1 MPNVL
6 ENNPRLH
13 WRMTRMDAT
22 VRVSRIDQA
31 LRRQRIERAAAAP
44 LDVPLKR
51 SWAKEVG
58 QNRQSSRNRRGDGH
72 PTGPSREE
80 ETSSQHPRRVPNDE
94 GVCDNVR

>member
-51 SWAKEVG
+51 SWAKEVTDRIG
-58 QNRQSSRNRRGDGH
+58 SRHEIGVV
-72 PTGPSREE
+72 TGTRPGASR
-80 ETSSQHPRRVPNDE
+80 
-94 GVCDNVR
+94 